1 MSLGLDEDF
10 VLQIEM
16 KNGTFSSLR
25 RIIEPKP
32 LDSFS
37 QSIKNPFL
45 KRSVGNASHRLVG
58 SGGATEGHR
67 VGERLNVLCFV

>member
-25 RIIEPKP
+25 MIIEPKP

-58 SGGATEGHR
+58 SGGAAEGHR